1 MGLRRVHDREQ
12 FPPRLIRFRAAP
24 AYLGMNKNLFNQ
36 LVRPCVSVIPL
47 GKRAIAFDR
56 LELDNWAEQY
66 CQRYGRPALRKEG
79 QLYRNEEFQDS
90 RSASASMVRSSGT
103 LTNVSKDSDAF
114 ARALERAMKR
124 KPQGI

>member
-1 MGLRRVHDREQ
+1 MGSQRVHDREQ

-56 LELDNWAEQY
+56 LELDSCAERY

-79 QLYRNEEFQDS
+79 QLCRNEELPGLKKRF
-90 RSASASMVRSSGT
+90 RTTG
-103 LTNVSKDSDAF
+103 AF
-114 ARALERAMKR
+114 EWHIDKRIKGFGRLCESTERAMKR

>member
-1 MGLRRVHDREQ
+1 MGLRREHDREQ

-47 GKRAIAFDR
+47 GKRAIVFDR
-56 LELDNWAEQY
+56 LELDCWAEQY

-79 QLYRNEEFQDS
+79 QLCRNGNTRTQE
-90 RSASASMVRSSGT
+90 ALPHHWCVRVAHRQT
-103 LTNVSKDSDAF
+103 HQRIRTPLREHWN
-114 ARALERAMKR
+114 ER
-124 KPQGI
+124 